1 VQAKGNST
9 QLNLKRCQNFA
20 EHVVFSGIPILNVV
34 WVSMMKAN
42 LNRVIGLKQTEKLGM
57 RELSVEIVEELERE
71 EAEGSLMMVVGVR
84 IWGMAVATL

>member
-1 VQAKGNST
+1 
-9 QLNLKRCQNFA
+9 
-20 EHVVFSGIPILNVV
+20 VVFSGIPILNVV

-42 LNRVIGLKQTEKLGM
+42 LNRVIGLKQTGKLGM
-57 RELSVEIVEELERE
+57 GELLVEIVEELERE